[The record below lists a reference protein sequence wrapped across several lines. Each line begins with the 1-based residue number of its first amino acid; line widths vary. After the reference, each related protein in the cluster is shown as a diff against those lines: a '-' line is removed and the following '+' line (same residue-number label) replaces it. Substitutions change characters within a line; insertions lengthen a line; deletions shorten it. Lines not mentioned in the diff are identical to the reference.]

1 MALAVVC
8 SGAMVLMLFIQCL
21 LLLTLFVGFWCWVF
35 ILFCSTLCPF
45 YFCKNLAREERIG
58 SLLLLC
64 SGCHVAVVV
73 L

>member
-1 MALAVVC
+1 MFVAAHIVC
-8 SGAMVLMLFIQCL
+8 GGLVLGLYS
-21 LLLTLFVGFWCWVF
+21 VH
-35 ILFCSTLCPF
+35 STLCPF
-45 YFCKNLAREERIG
+45 YFCNNLAGEERIS

>member
-8 SGAMVLMLFIQCL
+8 SGAVVLLLLIHCL
-21 LLLTLFVGFWCWVF
+21 LLLTLFVGVWCWVF

-45 YFCKNLAREERIG
+45 YFYNNLAGEERIG

-64 SGCHVAVVV
+64 SGCHVDVDV